1 MIYYTTVQKE
11 CQTKQFLN
19 HRDKRSE
26 IQQKNE
32 KTTKEKIE

>member
-19 HRDKRSE
+19 QLKIRQSKH
-26 IQQKNE
+26 
-32 KTTKEKIE
+32 KEQ